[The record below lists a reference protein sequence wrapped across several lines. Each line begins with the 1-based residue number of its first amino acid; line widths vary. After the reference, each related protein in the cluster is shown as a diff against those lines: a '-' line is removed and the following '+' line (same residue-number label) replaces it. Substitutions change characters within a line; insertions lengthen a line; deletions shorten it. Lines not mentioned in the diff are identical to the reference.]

1 MSRWYRPP
9 TPTLYESIDEELDA
23 LEIEGVPGPAL
34 KHAAPQAWSP
44 AVFEPQDESDDDL
57 AEQFDENEDDM
68 HASGIPAARGWRL
81 DPRHADTFAFKDRV
95 LRMFS
100 EQLGILG
107 WAPEHVAPG
116 ALPLVPERVTIKR
129 ITNAL
134 TNAVFFVGYDA
145 ASLPAPPTVL
155 LRVYGAGSEALL
167 SRRAELLIL
176 HTLSSLYEIGP
187 HILGTFANGR
197 V

>member
-81 DPRHADTFAFKDRV
+81 DPRHADSLAFKDRV
-95 LRMFS
+95 LRMF
-100 EQLGILG
+100 
-107 WAPEHVAPG
+107 
-116 ALPLVPERVTIKR
+116 
-129 ITNAL
+129 
-134 TNAVFFVGYDA
+134 
-145 ASLPAPPTVL
+145 
-155 LRVYGAGSEALL
+155 
-167 SRRAELLIL
+167 
-176 HTLSSLYEIGP
+176 
-187 HILGTFANGR
+187 
-197 V
+197 